1 MAILVN
7 IGYVS
12 RSTLGKGLEPK
23 FQLNEIHLVKIGEE
37 KAIISCRFDYF
48 QCVEWE
54 VVNFRVPV
62 CLGVLKT
69 ATFIFLTLGI
79 QHSVTLT
86 AFHSH
91 DYSNK

>member
-54 VVNFRVPV
+54 VVNGLQSASLPWGFENGDIYFFD
-62 CLGVLKT
+62 LGNT
-69 ATFIFLTLGI
+69 TLG
-79 QHSVTLT
+79 HPNC
-86 AFHSH
+86 FP
-91 DYSNK
+91 